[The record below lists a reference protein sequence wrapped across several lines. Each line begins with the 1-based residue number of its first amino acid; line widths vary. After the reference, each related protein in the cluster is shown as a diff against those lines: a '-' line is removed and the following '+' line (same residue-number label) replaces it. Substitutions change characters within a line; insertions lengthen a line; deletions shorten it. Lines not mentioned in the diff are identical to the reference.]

1 VRRSAALLGLALV
14 LAGCGGSGSSETT
27 SNENGPIA
35 YVVSP
40 VIGQGISVRDPDGHR
55 SRFTRNGRDIYPT
68 WSPDGREIAFERGFG
83 KQGASHLFVMNADG
97 SGVHQ
102 VGDVATAS
110 GGPSWMPAGD
120 EIVFDDIQGG
130 ISSIGVDGSGPRH
143 IAAKAFNPTV
153 SPDGKT
159 IAFVRGP
166 AIYAINADGS
176 NAHALLEPPES
187 STSGKDMHLFT
198 LREPQWM
205 PDGDHLMFVKL
216 DLFEVAK
223 AKGGS
228 TIEIVDAEGANER
241 TVTKVFTVLPEIIT
255 PSPSPD
261 GESIVFAGRR
271 GETDGIWTVSVD
283 GGEPQL
289 LLENYK
295 YAQPS
300 WGAAGT

>member
-1 VRRSAALLGLALV
+1 MLLGLVLV
-14 LAGCGGSGSSETT
+14 LAGCGGSGSSGTG

-40 VIGQGISVRDPDGHR
+40 VVGQGISVRDPDGHR
-55 SRFTRNGRDIYPT
+55 SRLTRNGRDIYPT
-68 WSPDGREIAFERGFG
+68 WSPDGSEIAFERGFG
-83 KQGASHLFVMNADG
+83 KQGASRLFVMNADG

-110 GGPSWMPAGD
+110 GGPSWMPDGD

-130 ISSIGVDGSGPRH
+130 ISSIGVDGSGLRRLVG
-143 IAAKAFNPTV
+143 KAFNPTV

-166 AIYAINADGS
+166 AIYAIDADGGD
-176 NAHALLEPPES
+176 AHPLLEPPEA
-187 STSGKDMHLFT
+187 STSGKDSHIFT
-198 LREPQWM
+198 FREPAWT
-205 PDGDHLMFVKL
+205 PDGNHLLFL
-216 DLFEVAK
+216 EFDLFEVAK
-223 AKGGS
+223 VKGGS
-228 TIEIVDAEGANER
+228 TIEIIDADGGNER
-241 TVTKVFTVLPEIIT
+241 AVTKVFTVVPEIIT

-271 GETDGIWTVSVD
+271 GETEGIWTVSVD
-283 GGEPQL
+283 GGEPRL